1 MFNPL
6 DFSGR
11 RFLVTG
17 ASSGIG
23 EATAIL
29 LGRLGGQVVLAGRDL
44 DRLNQALAAVPGS
57 GHSIAAVDLGDTDAL
72 PGWVARSA
80 ASPIAPDC
88 RRCGR

>member
-57 GHSIAAVDLGDTDAL
+57 GHSIAAFDLGEAL
-72 PGWVARSA
+72 AQTLA
-80 ASPIAPDC
+80 LAPQLAPPS
-88 RRCGR
+88 